1 MKISCF
7 DAVFEK
13 YVYYYELNL
22 ILFLV
27 LRPRNPNLMPSQI
40 STEKIDKKRDI
51 HMVVAWSRL
60 GLIIHSLYSHKLM
73 ASESHI

>member
-7 DAVFEK
+7 DAVFDK

-22 ILFLV
+22 ILFLG
-27 LRPRNPNLMPSQI
+27 LRPRNPNLMPLQI

-51 HMVVAWSRL
+51 HMLVAWSRL